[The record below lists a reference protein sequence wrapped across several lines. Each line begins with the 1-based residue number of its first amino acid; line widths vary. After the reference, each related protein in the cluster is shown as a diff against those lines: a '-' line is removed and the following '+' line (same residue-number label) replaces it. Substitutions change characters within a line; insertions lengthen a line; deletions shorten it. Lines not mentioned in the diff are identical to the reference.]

1 MSLGHWIIYLVVA
14 LICSLVAQSLVKRS
28 VGGLV
33 VSTLVG
39 LGGAFLGAYL
49 ARALRAPDPLVM
61 HVGGRSI
68 PILWTIVGAALV
80 TLVLSVIQRS
90 SGPR

>member
-1 MSLGHWIIYLVVA
+1 MSLGHWIVYLVIA
-14 LICSLVAQSLVKRS
+14 LICSLVAQSLVNRS
-28 VGGLV
+28 IGGLA

-49 ARALRAPDPLVM
+49 ARLLRAPEPLLL

-80 TLVLSVIQRS
+80 TLVLSMIQRS
-90 SGPR
+90 AAPR